1 MGLIINIDEAL
12 KQRTGYNI
20 LREPLNDM
28 LTAQQE
34 AWERE
39 NPIDMLFVRGTIDR
53 FQETYTSTIGFEHA
67 FAETG
72 DYNIGPIF
80 NTAEGFAATYRTK
93 TFQGSFIIT
102 QQVLEDGLYS
112 KVKDDATQFIKR
124 WHGDVVEYAMT
135 AIDAGF
141 GEERQYGYGN
151 DKSRL
156 KLQSADTSDGDIT
169 TETKNPLFYKTHT
182 CVKREGMTNDDVIK
196 QSNFFYANVDLL
208 GDDTAR
214 LTKLAD
220 AINQVIT
227 AMENYKDDNGKYAG
241 VLGAKT
247 IVAPNDPQLKAAL
260 ESILAMDMFKQG
272 ESMVLNP
279 AYKRATLKTTPY
291 LNDITACT
299 KDATKHIA
307 KGLFIV
313 DKSYNESNHGPEFTE
328 RIPLT
333 LDVINQ
339 DRPKGIVYDGR
350 QRFDINVATWRGI
363 AYLYIGTPS
372 ATATDWNYSGKM
384 TELTLSD
391 TLVKEVRVTN
401 SVINT
406 NASVTGSIT
415 NTPTT

>member
-39 NPIDMLFVRGTIDR
+39 NPIDMLFVRGSIDR

-67 FAETG
+67 FEETS
-72 DYNIGPIF
+72 DYAIGPIF
-80 NTAEGFAATYRTK
+80 NTAEGFSATYRTK

-102 QQVLEDGLYS
+102 QQVLEDGQYG

-124 WHGDVVEYAMT
+124 WHGDIVEYAMT

-141 GEERQYGYGN
+141 GVERTYGTG
-151 DKSRL
+151 KSRSRL
-156 KLQSADTSDGDIT
+156 KLQSADTTDGDIT
-169 TETKNPLFYKTHT
+169 TETKNPLFCSTHKT
-182 CVKREGMTNDDVIK
+182 VKREGGTPID
-196 QSNFFYANVDLL
+196 QSNFFYADVDLL
-208 GDDTAR
+208 GSDTAR

-260 ESILAMDMFKQG
+260 ESVLAMDMFKQG
-272 ESMVLNP
+272 ESMTLNP
-279 AYKRATLKTTPY
+279 AYKRATLQTTPY
-291 LNDITACT
+291 LNDIEACKKDTT
-299 KDATKHIA
+299 KNIA
-307 KGLFIV
+307 RGFFIV
-313 DKSYNESNHGPEFTE
+313 DKGYNRSNHGPEFTE
-328 RIPLT
+328 RIPFT
-333 LDVINQ
+333 LDVINN

-372 ATATDWNYSGKM
+372 GTSSEWNYSGNM
-384 TELTLSD
+384 TSLTLSD
-391 TLVKEVRVTN
+391 TLAREVKVVGTVT
-401 SVINT
+401 
-406 NASVTGSIT
+406 
-415 NTPTT
+415 TTSGT

>member
-39 NPIDMLFVRGTIDR
+39 NPIDMLFVRGSIDR

-67 FAETG
+67 FEETS

-102 QQVLEDGLYS
+102 QQVLEDGLYGR
-112 KVKDDATQFIKR
+112 VKDDATQFIKR
-124 WHGDVVEYAMT
+124 WHGDIVEYAMT

-141 GEERQYGYGN
+141 GEERTYGTG
-151 DKSRL
+151 KSQSRL
-156 KLQSADTSDGDIT
+156 KLQSADTTDGDIT
-169 TETKNPLFYKTHT
+169 TETKNPLFCKTHKT
-182 CVKREGMTNDDVIK
+182 VKREGGSAIS

-241 VLGAKT
+241 VLGEKT

-260 ESILAMDMFKQG
+260 ETILAMDMFKQG

-291 LNDITACT
+291 LNDIIACA
-299 KDATKHIA
+299 KDDTKHMA
-307 KGLFIV
+307 KGFFIV
-313 DKSYNESNHGPEFTE
+313 DKGYNSSNHGPEFTE
-328 RIPLT
+328 RIPFT

-372 ATATDWNYSGKM
+372 STETDWNYSGKM

-406 NASVTGSIT
+406 NASVTGSIA